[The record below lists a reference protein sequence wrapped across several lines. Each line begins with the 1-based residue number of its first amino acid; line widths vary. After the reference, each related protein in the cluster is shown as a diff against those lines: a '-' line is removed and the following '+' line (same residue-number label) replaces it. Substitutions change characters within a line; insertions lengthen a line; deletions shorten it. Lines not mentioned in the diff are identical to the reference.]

1 MRDERWTSLHKKLRV
16 VFILS
21 TSYFASSNQTIEMQ
35 EIYGDNIFTLPI
47 FHGAGKAGAVGSV
60 TTDMHEIPKRRR
72 LTSHQKSPETIA
84 VYQDY
89 GAYYVDLYLGTPPQR
104 QTVLVDTGSAGTA
117 LPCSDCL
124 DCGESNHTNTNF
136 AQQLSS
142 SFQELN
148 CSGCFKGRC
157 NIVTKTCDMLSHYAE
172 GSSWHGIEVEDVVYP
187 GGFHDVALDSHR
199 MSEDDDD
206 VNAGS
211 NPKNAVKYRFPF
223 KFSCMKSM
231 EGAFKNQQAN
241 GIMGLGLKDTSIWQQ
256 MYASGNLKSK
266 QFSMCLRK
274 HPFTQVGKMVRPVGA
289 LTFGGVDSRL
299 NSSEMKYVEFKNSD
313 DLYGVHMN
321 DIFVHPGGG
330 ETLSDLNLSK
340 GMHRLDISEKTLNAG
355 FMILDSGTTETILPS
370 EIRPALDKVWKQLT
384 GIDFPSSPVDITPEE
399 MRKWPTIIF
408 SMKSYATEGNE
419 AGSTL
424 ITFPPSHYMLY
435 DFHNK
440 QYLPRMQMHNNF
452 KGRYVRRW

>member
-1 MRDERWTSLHKKLRV
+1 
-16 VFILS
+16 
-21 TSYFASSNQTIEMQ
+21 MQ
-35 EIYGDNIFTLPI
+35 DIYGDNIITLPI
-47 FHGAGKAGAVGSV
+47 FHGTGKDGTVGSV
-60 TTDMHEIPKRRR
+60 TTDMHESPKRRR
-72 LTSHQKSPETIA
+72 LTRHQKSPETIA

-117 LPCSDCL
+117 LPCNDCL

-157 NIVTKTCDMLSHYAE
+157 NTVSKTCDMISHYAE
-172 GSSWHGIEVEDVVYP
+172 GSSWHGIEVQDVVYP
-187 GGFHDVALDSHR
+187 GGFHDVALDSSR
-199 MSEDDDD
+199 TSEDDDD

-223 KFSCMKSM
+223 KFSCINSM

-241 GIMGLGLKDTSIWQQ
+241 GIMGLGLKETSIWQQ
-256 MYASGNLKSK
+256 MYAAGILKSK

-274 HPFTQVGKMVRPVGA
+274 HPFTQTGKRVRPVGA

-321 DIFVHPGGG
+321 DIFVHPSGG
-330 ETLSDLNLSK
+330 ETLSDVNLSK
-340 GMHRLDISEKTLNAG
+340 GLHRLDVSEKTLNAG

-370 EIRPALDKVWKQLT
+370 EIRPALDKVWKELT
-384 GIDFPSSPVDITPEE
+384 GIAFPSSPVDITPEE

-408 SMKSYATEGNE
+408 SMKSYAMEGNE

-440 QYLPRMQMHNNF
+440 QYLPRMQMHNNY